1 MRVWPALDLL
11 GGRCVRLFRGR
22 YDRATEFARDPM
34 AVAERFAEEG
44 ADGLHV
50 VDLDGARDG
59 RPVHADAVLALR
71 SRLDLP
77 LQVGGGLRSKGDAE
91 RYLEAGVD
99 RVVLGTAAV
108 RDPARIRGLLDRWG
122 ADRIAAAVDVR
133 EGRVVVAGWREDAG
147 TERAAFLD
155 RLDGLGIRTVVYTD
169 TMRDGTVTSP
179 DVEGTRDVVER
190 GFRTLAAGGVSSA
203 ADVRALREAGVEG
216 VVIGSAL
223 YTGELTL
230 ADALAAA
237 APREGSG

>member
-11 GGRCVRLFRGR
+11 GGRCVRLYRGR
-22 YDRATEFARDPM
+22 YDRATEFARDPI
-34 AVAERFAEEG
+34 AVAGRFADEG

-50 VDLDGARDG
+50 VDLDGARDA
-59 RPVHADAVLALR
+59 RPAHAETVLELR
-71 SRLDLP
+71 GRLDLP
-77 LQVGGGLRSKGDAE
+77 LQVGGGLRRTEDVG

-108 RDPARIRGLLDRWG
+108 REPGRIRRLLDAWG

-133 EGRVVVAGWREDAG
+133 EGRVVVEGWREDAG
-147 TERAAFLD
+147 MECSAFLD

-179 DVEGTRDVVER
+179 DVEGTRGVVER

-230 ADALAAA
+230 EDARVAA
-237 APREGSG
+237 APAAGSG